1 MKQVL
6 WYNRKCYKKA
16 RWQRK
21 IYRLFMNSIK
31 TTSPEYT
38 EEERLKA
45 YDDFITGLRSRT
57 GTSGYYCTRYY

>member
-1 MKQVL
+1 MKQIL

-45 YDDFITGLRSRT
+45 YDDFIARIRS
-57 GTSGYYCTRYY
+57 